1 MSTSTRRIAPPIA
14 ALSLAFL
21 LAACETTTVSS
32 TSRTLERDPATGAP
46 VVVEEQ
52 VVTEQREP
60 DLCDGLV
67 SCTFDFAGEVI
78 AFPFRL
84 VGGLFTAI
92 F

>member
-1 MSTSTRRIAPPIA
+1 MSTRIKPFVPLS
-14 ALSLAFL
+14 ALVAVAL
-21 LAACETTTVSS
+21 LAACETTTAKS
-32 TSRTLERDPATGAP
+32 TSRTVERDPATGES
-46 VVVEEQ
+46 VVVEEK
-52 VVTEQREP
+52 VSTEQEI
-60 DLCDGLV
+60 DTCDGVL